1 MQHWNEIRTAA
12 TVARVGT
19 VSAAADAINVHRATI
34 TRHID
39 TLEGVL
45 GAKLFQRSRR
55 GFLPTDLG
63 RRLLRIAEASE
74 EQFDQL
80 FLHAKSPAEV
90 IEGDLVITSIAQM
103 AEHLFPVIA
112 EFGRRYPLVKAHFLA
127 SQDLAKLEY
136 GEAHVALRVGAKPQD
151 PDNVVRDVGTMHVGL
166 YAHQSY
172 IAEYGLPDGAAGLA
186 GHRFI
191 GSDAANPRA
200 PFMKWMAHHIPAQDI
215 VLASNDIPSHTH
227 AVLAGAGIGFLPQYL
242 AADYPELVEVLP
254 PRTEWDV
261 QLWLVTHVDLNR
273 TPKVRAFLDAM
284 ADPAAKWRFT

>member
-12 TVARVGT
+12 TVARLGT
-19 VSAAADAINVHRATI
+19 VSAAADAISVHRATI

-80 FLHAKSPAEV
+80 FLHAKRQAEV
-90 IEGDLVITSIAQM
+90 IEGDLAITSIGQM

-112 EFGRRYPLVKAHFLA
+112 EFGRRYPRVKTRFLA

-136 GEAHVALRVGAKPQD
+136 GEAHVALRVGSKPQN
-151 PDNVVRDVGTMHVGL
+151 PDNVVRAAGTMRMGL
-166 YAHQSY
+166 FAHRSYAAQ
-172 IAEYGLPDGAAGLA
+172 YGLPGGEGDMA

-200 PFMKWMAHHIPAQDI
+200 PFMKWMAGNIPPQDI
-215 VLASNDIPSHTH
+215 VLATSDISNHTP
-227 AVLAGAGIGFLPQYL
+227 AVLAGVGIGFLPQYL
-242 AADYPELVEVLP
+242 AADHAELVEVLP

-261 QLWLVTHVDLNR
+261 QLWLVTHVDLTR
-273 TPKVRAFLDAM
+273 TPKVRAFLDLMNA
-284 ADPAAKWRFT
+284 PAAGWRFA

>member
-12 TVARVGT
+12 TVARLGT

-80 FLHAKSPAEV
+80 FLHAKRQAEV
-90 IEGDLVITSIAQM
+90 IEGDLAITSIGQM
-103 AEHLFPVIA
+103 AEHLIPVIA
-112 EFGRRYPLVKAHFLA
+112 EFGRRYPRVKTRFLA

-136 GEAHVALRVGAKPQD
+136 GEAHVALRVGSKPQN
-151 PDNVVRDVGTMHVGL
+151 PDNVVRAAGTMRMGL
-166 YAHQSY
+166 YAHRSY
-172 IAEYGLPDGAAGLA
+172 AAQYGLPDNDGELA
-186 GHRFI
+186 GHRFV
-191 GSDAANPRA
+191 GSDAADPRA
-200 PFMKWMAHHIPAQDI
+200 PFLKWMAENVPPQDI
-215 VLASNDIPSHTH
+215 VLASSDIPSHTP
-227 AVLAGAGIGFLPQYL
+227 AVLAGVGIGFLPHYL
-242 AADYPELVEVLP
+242 AADHPELVEVLP
-254 PRTEWDV
+254 PRAEWDV
-261 QLWLVTHVDLNR
+261 QLWLVTHVDLTR
-273 TPKVRAFLDAM
+273 TPKVRAFLDLMNA
-284 ADPAAKWRFT
+284 PAAGWRFT

>member
-1 MQHWNEIRTAA
+1 MQQWNEIRTAA
-12 TVARVGT
+12 TVARLGT

-39 TLEGVL
+39 TLEGAL

-80 FLHAKSPAEV
+80 LLHARSQAEV
-90 IEGDLVITSIAQM
+90 IEGDLVIASIAQM

-112 EFGRRYPLVKAHFLA
+112 EIGRRYPLVKTHFLA
-127 SQDLAKLEY
+127 SQDLARLEY
-136 GEAHVALRVGAKPQD
+136 GEAHVALRVGTRPQD
-151 PDNVVRDVGTMHVGL
+151 PDNVVRAAGTMRMGL
-166 YAHQSY
+166 YAHRAYTAQ
-172 IAEYGLPDGAAGLA
+172 YGLPGGEAELA
-186 GHRFI
+186 GHRFV

-200 PFMKWMAHHIPAQDI
+200 PFMKWMVQHIPPQDI
-215 VLASNDIPSHTH
+215 VLASSDIPSHTP
-227 AVLAGAGIGFLPQYL
+227 AVLAGVGIGFVPQYL
-242 AADYPELVEVLP
+242 AADHPELVEVLP

-261 QLWLVTHVDLNR
+261 PLWLVTHVDLNR
-273 TPKVRAFLDAM
+273 TPKVRAFLDLM
-284 ADPAAKWRFT
+284 ADPAAGWRFT